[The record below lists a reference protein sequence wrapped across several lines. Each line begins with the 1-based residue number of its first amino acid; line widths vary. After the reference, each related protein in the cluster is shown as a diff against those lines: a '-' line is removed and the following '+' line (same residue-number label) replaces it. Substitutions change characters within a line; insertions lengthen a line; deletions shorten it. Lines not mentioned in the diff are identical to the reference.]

1 MFENSEI
8 SWFLYIIIVVA
19 AIIVLILSGL
29 YLVWNYHLGKPMAPF
44 FWLRIKGW
52 TTRNIALFEIFSLTN
67 SISLEEAR
75 KEKGDGYRLFTPTIV
90 VTSVP
95 KKVGKFKK
103 IYNRLFAKNIKPT
116 QTEYVSEKVKR
127 VQTLIMPKSTYS
139 INGVN
144 TIPLW
149 DLHPPLHPDLT
160 EGVRILVENGITTLK
175 DLEEFIIERE

>member
-8 SWFLYIIIVVA
+8 SWFLYIIIVVV
-19 AIIVLILSGL
+19 AIIVLIMAGL

-75 KEKGDGYRLFTPTIV
+75 KEKGDGYRLFTPTVV

-95 KKVGKFKK
+95 KKVGKL
-103 IYNRLFAKNIKPT
+103 Y
-116 QTEYVSEKVKR
+116 
-127 VQTLIMPKSTYS
+127 
-139 INGVN
+139 
-144 TIPLW
+144 
-149 DLHPPLHPDLT
+149 
-160 EGVRILVENGITTLK
+160 
-175 DLEEFIIERE
+175 